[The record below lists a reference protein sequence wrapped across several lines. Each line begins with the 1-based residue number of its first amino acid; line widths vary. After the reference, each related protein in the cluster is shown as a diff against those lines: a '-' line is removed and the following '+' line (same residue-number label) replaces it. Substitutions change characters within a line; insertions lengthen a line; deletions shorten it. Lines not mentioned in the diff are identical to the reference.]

1 MRVLKILRSMIN
13 SFPKVSNLIIWEI
26 QLGVNKETLKR
37 RKNNT
42 EKGEN
47 IPFDGTSYQ
56 SLVYLVLFR
65 HITATTVKAIPRIT
79 RRDTTT
85 GTTVDT
91 MDDSSAELSSI
102 VSFWLDEGTN
112 VPVKFIG
119 NTNNFFSVIYV
130 IFLYTELYIFQNT
143 IPPPLK
149 NTE

>member
-1 MRVLKILRSMIN
+1 MIN

-26 QLGVNKETLKR
+26 QLGVNKE
-37 RKNNT
+37 KNNT

-143 IPPPLK
+143 IPPFKKCGITAQYCL
-149 NTE
+149 TIVS

>member
-1 MRVLKILRSMIN
+1 MIN
-13 SFPKVSNLIIWEI
+13 SFPKVLNLIIWEI

-37 RKNNT
+37 RTNNT

-102 VSFWLDEGTN
+102 VSFWPDEGTN

-119 NTNNFFSVIYV
+119 NTNNFS
-130 IFLYTELYIFQNT
+130 
-143 IPPPLK
+143 
-149 NTE
+149 